1 MLLTYAAAKKR
12 TLDMDAIFEVTQRL
26 GTVGFLPDD
35 ASSFLSLLQASSLF
49 SFFLS
54 LDCCNLNFK
63 LLRLL
68 IFLFF
73 ASSLLIPFSV
83 TDLFCMISNCSLR
96 LDQLRKLKKYA
107 ARLIP
112 LKKDHH
118 LLLVTLL
125 LVNAGVNEA
134 LPIFLDRVVPYPWMA
149 VLLSVTMV
157 LIFGE
162 ILPSAIFTGPN
173 QLKIASSFSG
183 VVCVFMWVLRPI
195 AWPIARLLDLCLGH
209 GGGGEGPGSGG
220 RYERA
225 KLKALLRHHREL
237 GESME
242 AHRKTDVAVN
252 FLGIAKDQ
260 LEIMQGALDLRT
272 TTCGQACVPLDQV
285 YMLSMEDVLDEG
297 TLADILA
304 QGYSRIP
311 VYENSKHNVCGL
323 LLVKKLIVINSTD
336 KRTVRSLQDG
346 NDFDKSW
353 AEYKTGFGDL
363 NTAFWTSNDRVSKWT
378 QDKEY
383 ALRIDLCTFQIYHYL
398 LLVLVYKN

>member
-1 MLLTYAAAKKR
+1 MSNCTNDNELVPLTEAWWVYVGAACGC
-12 TLDMDAIFEVTQRL
+12 IL
-26 GTVGFLPDD
+26 GAAMAAGLTMGLV
-35 ASSFLSLLQASSLF
+35 SLADEDLHQ
-49 SFFLS
+49 
-54 LDCCNLNFK
+54 
-63 LLRLL
+63 LRLMEEDDC
-68 IFLFF
+68 
-73 ASSLLIPFSV
+73 ADV
-83 TDLFCMISNCSLR
+83 EAKR
-96 LDQLRKLKKYA
+96 QLRKLKKYA

-336 KRTVRSLQDG
+336 KRTVRSLVTRKPKVVGLDTTLLDALNEFQDG
-346 NDFDKSW
+346 KSHL
-353 AEYKTGFGDL
+353 AIVCNKPELVSAAIHDGKEIPVSTHMAGIITIEDVIEKIIKVREYYRCFGIS
-363 NTAFWTSNDRVSKWT
+363 FYFFF
-378 QDKEY
+378 E
-383 ALRIDLCTFQIYHYL
+383 I
-398 LLVLVYKN
+398 